1 MKTNDIKFVL
11 MKSLYEKSISIFCTN
26 FQAMGFSECDV
37 LRITPSNIV
46 YEYEIKTSRSDFKAD
61 FKKKYKHSRL
71 SNTISKNNE
80 YIKWSGHPGIPNYF
94 TYVTPKNMVKISEIP
109 SYAGLIYVD
118 ENEIEVIKKAPKLH
132 SFKATEGLIRTVCN
146 TLSTRIIYGGGS
158 YIKFLKHKN

>member
-1 MKTNDIKFVL
+1 MRTNDIKFVL
-11 MKSLYEKSISIFCTN
+11 MKSLYEKSSSIFCTN

-94 TYVTPKNMVKISEIP
+94 TYVVPKDMVKPTEIP
-109 SYAGLIYVD
+109 EYAGLIYVEGD
-118 ENEIEVIKKAPKLH
+118 NIEIIKKAPKLH
-132 SFKATEGLIRTVCN
+132 NFKANETLIRTVCSL
-146 TLSTRIIYGGGS
+146 LSTRTLFGGCS
-158 YIKFLKHKN
+158 YIKFLNGKH